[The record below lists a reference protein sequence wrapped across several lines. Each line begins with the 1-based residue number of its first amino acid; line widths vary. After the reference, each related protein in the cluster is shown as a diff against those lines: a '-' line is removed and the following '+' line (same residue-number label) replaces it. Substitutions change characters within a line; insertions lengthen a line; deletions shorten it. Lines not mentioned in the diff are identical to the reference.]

1 MPSLK
6 NFAARLPG
14 GAARAWAPLLG
25 EATEAKGA
33 IYARN
38 TCPHCSSRLAKLPLR
53 SMKCPSCQQPIVR
66 IRGDDYVVYLLR
78 EEDAGPLRKEM
89 DDHWALTRGWS
100 EAGGR
105 WDPEAIRRL
114 RRVWMARYAALG
126 LGVRVV
132 VWGSGPCGPC
142 RSLSKTVFEPAKAPE
157 LPLREC
163 RNTYCNCRYEPVIKG
178 SPRPR
183 VDA

>member
-6 NFAARLPG
+6 DFAARLPG

-38 TCPHCSSRLAKLPLR
+38 TCPHCSSRLAKLPVR

-105 WDPEAIRRL
+105 WDPEAIRRML
-114 RRVWMARYAALG
+114 VEQVTGRVRWRESMEWLAAEDGGGVTRFAEAGAGKVLTGMAKRIAPDADAVALNTPAD
-126 LGVRVV
+126 LEAFAK
-132 VWGSGPCGPC
+132 
-142 RSLSKTVFEPAKAPE
+142 SL
-157 LPLREC
+157 
-163 RNTYCNCRYEPVIKG
+163 
-178 SPRPR
+178 
-183 VDA
+183 

>member
-1 MPSLK
+1 M
-6 NFAARLPG
+6 AASRRRDAVSQGLRNT
-14 GAARAWAPLLG
+14 AAGRRGSCL
-25 EATEAKGA
+25 GA

-38 TCPHCSSRLAKLPLR
+38 TCPHCSSRLAKLPVR
-53 SMKCPSCQQPIVR
+53 NTKCPACGRPIVR

-89 DDHWALTRGWS
+89 GAHWALTHMS

-105 WDPEAIRRL
+105 WDPEAIRQL

-132 VWGSGPCGPC
+132 VWGSGPCDRC
-142 RSLSKTVFEPAKAPE
+142 RSLSKTVFGPAKAPE

-163 RNTYCNCRYEPVIKG
+163 RNTYCNCRYEPVIRG
-178 SPRPR
+178 SRPPTG
-183 VDA
+183 

>member
-6 NFAARLPG
+6 DFATRLPG

-38 TCPHCSSRLAKLPLR
+38 TCPHCSSRLAKLPVR
-53 SMKCPSCQQPIVR
+53 NTKCPACGRPIVR

-89 DDHWALTRGWS
+89 GAHWALTHMS

-105 WDPEAIRRL
+105 WDPEAIRHLHTFGVSGWPGTL
-114 RRVWMARYAALG
+114 RSALVCAWWFGGAAHATGADHSAR
-126 LGVRVV
+126 RS
-132 VWGSGPCGPC
+132 SGRRRHQSFP
-142 RSLSKTVFEPAKAPE
+142 
-157 LPLREC
+157 
-163 RNTYCNCRYEPVIKG
+163 
-178 SPRPR
+178 
-183 VDA
+183 